1 MSLALCNQRQRAFID
16 AYIRNG
22 GNGSSA
28 YVEAYNTTDSDVAKK
43 GAYRLLTYDY
53 IKAAVEER
61 QADLNAMADVSMG
74 NRFKWL
80 QQAIQGALEHIPVGE
95 SGTKMNSPSAVASL
109 VSELNKMTGGHAP
122 TKVAETDAD
131 GNDKPTGIE
140 IKVVGVKSND
150 ESGDGNE

>member
-28 YVEAYNTTDSDVAKK
+28 YVEAYNTTNENTAKS
-43 GAYRLLTYDY
+43 GACDLLTKPY
-53 IKAAVEER
+53 IKSAVEER
-61 QADLNAMADVSMG
+61 KADLAAMANVSMG
-74 NRFKWL
+74 KRFSWL
-80 QQAIQGALEHIPVGE
+80 QEAIQGALEHVPVGE

-109 VSELNKMTGGHAP
+109 VSEINKMTGGHAP

-140 IKVVGVKSND
+140 IKVVGVKHD
-150 ESGDGNE
+150 EEK